1 MPLLRRHFLQ
11 SALISPFLPQE
22 ARFSAD
28 VKVVTLFATARDHKG
43 RIVHDLSR
51 EDFQLEED
59 GRPQTIRYFSRES
72 DLPLKVGIM
81 IDTSRSQYGILEHER
96 CASYTFLDRVLREGK
111 DSAFVMTFDVAVT
124 MLQGFT
130 SSRKELQT
138 ALQGADLAKRNL
150 AEAEPPREHIL
161 VGTKL
166 YDGVRQAARD
176 AMRPEQGR
184 KALILLTD
192 GVDYGS
198 RSSLGQAVENAQRAD
213 TLVHSILYFDPGG
226 YVRARRDRS
235 GLPVPVAR
243 RGRPT
248 LQRLS
253 DETGGTFFLVS
264 QKQPVEQVYDRIQD
278 ELRNQ
283 YSMGYTPDRPD
294 AGRGYRR
301 IRLTLRNKSLTVQAR
316 NGYYPE

>member
-1 MPLLRRHFLQ
+1 MPLSRRHFLQ
-11 SALISPFLPQE
+11 SALGAFLPQE

-28 VKVVTLFATARDHKG
+28 VKVVTLFATARDRKG
-43 RIVHDLSR
+43 RIVHDLSK

-59 GRPQTIRYFSRES
+59 GRRQTIRYFSRES
-72 DLPLKVGIM
+72 DLPLKIGIL
-81 IDTSRSQYGILEHER
+81 IDTSRSQFGILERER
-96 CASYTFLDRVLREGK
+96 RASYTFLDRVLREGK
-111 DSAFVMTFDVAVT
+111 DSAFVMKFDVAVT

-138 ALQGADLAKRNL
+138 ALQAADLAKRN
-150 AEAEPPREHIL
+150 ADEAEPPREHIL

-166 YDGVRQAARD
+166 YDAVRQAARD
-176 AMRPEQGR
+176 TMRPEQGR

-198 RSSLGQAVENAQRAD
+198 QSGLGKAVEHAQRAD
-213 TLVHSILYFDPGG
+213 TLVYSILYFDPRG
-226 YVRARRDRS
+226 YMGARRDRS
-235 GLPVPVAR
+235 SLPLPVAR

-264 QKQPVEQVYDRIQD
+264 QKQPAEQVFDRIQD

-283 YSMGYTPDRPD
+283 YSMGYTPDRRD

-301 IRLTLRNKSLTVQAR
+301 IRLTVRNKGVTVQTR
-316 NGYYPE
+316 DGYYPD